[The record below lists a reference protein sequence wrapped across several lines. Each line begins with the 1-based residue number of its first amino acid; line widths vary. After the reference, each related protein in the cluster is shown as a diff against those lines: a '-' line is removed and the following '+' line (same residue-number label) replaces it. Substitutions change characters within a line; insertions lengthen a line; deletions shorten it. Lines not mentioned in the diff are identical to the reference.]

1 MLSLLLIIPLI
12 GSLFIMPIQEDSEL
26 NKLKMKNIAIGF
38 AILNFIIS
46 VYLWV
51 QFDSSYAN
59 YQFVYEF
66 KEISFLQFNIGVDG
80 ISIFFVILTTMIT
93 PIALLSNY
101 HTITKNLKYYLI
113 SFLVL
118 ETLQIAVFTVLDLIL
133 FYVFFESVLPI
144 LFIIIIAYGSGEKKD
159 RSALLFFYIL

>member
-101 HTITKNLKYYLI
+101 HTIT
-113 SFLVL
+113 
-118 ETLQIAVFTVLDLIL
+118 
-133 FYVFFESVLPI
+133 
-144 LFIIIIAYGSGEKKD
+144 
-159 RSALLFFYIL
+159 